1 MRKLKISGS
10 ITTNPFDILSEQQRF
25 YQGLYTSINKNMD
38 ATANIESFLRD
49 LNIRKLSEEQK
60 LSCEG
65 KITPEECASLLERFQ
80 NNKTPG
86 NDALPTVD
94 QLSVDR

>member
-1 MRKLKISGS
+1 MQKFKISGS
-10 ITTNPFDILSEQQRF
+10 ITTDPFDILSEQQRF

-49 LNIRKLSEEQK
+49 LNIPKLSEEQK
-60 LSCEG
+60 LLCEG
-65 KITPEECASLLERFQ
+65 KNTPEGCASLLERFQ

-86 NDALPTVD
+86 NDGIPIEF
-94 QLSVDR
+94 

>member
-10 ITTNPFDILSEQQRF
+10 YTTDPFDILSEQQRF

-49 LNIRKLSEEQK
+49 LNIPKLQEKSLQK
-60 LSCEG
+60 SALYFWKDF
-65 KITPEECASLLERFQ
+65 KITKLLRTMEFHL
-80 NNKTPG
+80 NSIEKFG
-86 NDALPTVD
+86 
-94 QLSVDR
+94 S